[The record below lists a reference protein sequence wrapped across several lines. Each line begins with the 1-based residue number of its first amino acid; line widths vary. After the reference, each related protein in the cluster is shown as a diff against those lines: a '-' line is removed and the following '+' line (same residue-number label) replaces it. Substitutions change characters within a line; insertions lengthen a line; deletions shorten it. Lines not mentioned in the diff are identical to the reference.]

1 MEEPAGPKASCFSNP
16 SAPLCRVASTQTV
29 LIIDDD
35 APFRQSLVRW
45 LREDGWE
52 VFEAADGEEG
62 ISQALQHRPGIVLV
76 DLRLPRTNGFQVC
89 RALRSQ
95 RELLPDTRLIVTTG
109 SGYTSD
115 RQNALEA
122 GADEYLVKPI
132 RPSGLSALM
141 KRLIDQQDV
150 GAGPTGHEEVGASE
164 HVTKVRFWGVR
175 GSVPSPGP
183 ATVRYGGNTSCV
195 EVRADGQI
203 IILDAGTGLRPLGRA
218 LNQEFQGHPLHVTL
232 LISHT
237 HWDHIQGFPF
247 FAPAYDPRNRIRVLG
262 FEGAR
267 KGLQTTLSGQM
278 ESPYFPISMREMPG
292 HISIEELRDLKFS
305 VGNVAVQA
313 IHLHHP
319 DICMGYRLFTS
330 TGSVAYLPDHEPYH
344 RLLLLPGD
352 RGETEMQARL
362 DFARREQAKLVEFLR
377 GTDVLILDAQYDAD
391 EYAEHAGWG
400 HSCLEDSVTLALEAR
415 ARQLYL
421 FHHDPDHDDA
431 RIDQRVERA
440 RACVTQQGG
449 TLDVEAAREGLECV
463 LAGASR

>member
-1 MEEPAGPKASCFSNP
+1 VP
-16 SAPLCRVASTQTV
+16 STKTV

-35 APFRQSLVRW
+35 EPYRQLLARW
-45 LREDGWE
+45 LRDDGWE

-62 ISQALQHRPGIVLV
+62 ISQALKYRPAIALV

-95 RELLPDTRLIVTTG
+95 CELLPDTRLIVTTG
-109 SGYTSD
+109 SGYASD

-132 RPSGLSALM
+132 RPSGLLALM
-141 KRLIDQQDV
+141 KRLTAQDEV
-150 GAGPTGHEEVGASE
+150 GLGPHEPEEVEPAE
-164 HVTKVRFWGVR
+164 QLTRVRFWGVR

-195 EVRADGQI
+195 EVRAEGEI
-203 IILDAGTGLRPLGRA
+203 VILDAGTGIRPLGLA
-218 LNQEFQGHPLHVTL
+218 LTQEFKDRPLHVTL

-247 FAPAYDPRNRIRVLG
+247 FVPAYNPRNRVRVLG

-267 KGLQTTLSGQM
+267 QGLQTTLSGQM

-305 VGNVAVQA
+305 VGKVGVQA

-319 DICMGYRLFTS
+319 DICMGYRLFTAN
-330 TGSVAYLPDHEPYH
+330 GSVAYLPDYEPYQ

-352 RGETEMQARL
+352 HSETEMQART
-362 DFARREQAKLVEFLR
+362 DFARSEEEKLAEFLR
-377 GTDVLILDAQYDAD
+377 ETDVLIVDAQYDAN

-400 HSCLEDSVTLALEAR
+400 HSCMEDSIALALEAR
-415 ARQLYL
+415 AKKLYL

-431 RIDQRVERA
+431 RIDQMVAQA
-440 RACVTQQGG
+440 RAHLAQQGA
-449 TLDVEAAREGLECV
+449 TLEVEAAREGLECV
-463 LAGASR
+463 LSATGRYEI